1 MSGKADRKPAME
13 VRSLSFAY
21 GKQKVLR
28 DVSLRMEEGEI
39 TTILGANG
47 SGKSTLFALMTK
59 QKETTKGQIF
69 LRGKNVRN
77 LSPKDFAKSVAIV
90 MQSASANADFTVEE
104 LVSFGRTPYRKWMQK
119 NTPEDQRLVEWAM
132 EVTGILPYRQREIGQ
147 LSGGQRQR
155 VWIAMALAQNTK
167 ILFLDEPT
175 TYLDIRYQIEILN
188 LIRQLN
194 QEYGITIV
202 MVLHE
207 INQAIAYSHRVIGIK
222 EGEVLFSGKPE
233 EVICEE
239 TMVELYD
246 TELKVHQIKDSNRTA
261 QCIVLPAMRAT
272 AYPA

>member
-207 INQAIAYSHRVIGIK
+207 INQAIAYSHQVIGIK